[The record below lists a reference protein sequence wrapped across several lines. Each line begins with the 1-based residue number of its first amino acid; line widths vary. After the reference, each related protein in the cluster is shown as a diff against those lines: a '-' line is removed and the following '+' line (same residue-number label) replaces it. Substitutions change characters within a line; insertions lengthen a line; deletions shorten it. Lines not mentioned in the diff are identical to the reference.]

1 MNIVHH
7 EYLEESEEEERLP
20 ILNMESMKVISPLG
34 RGAKGVVFLVKEEP
48 LGEFY
53 ALKVISRDFVKKKKR
68 GSNDKDIEGE
78 EYRRIYFEQQVL
90 SRFNHPLLPKLRGVL
105 ATDKILAYAIDYC
118 PGRDLHFLRKQQSE
132 KMFAIDTI
140 RFYAAE
146 LVLALEYLHRL
157 GIAYRDLKPD
167 NIMVQENGHI
177 MLVDFD
183 LSTKLP
189 PKSASPVSLV
199 ADRRKRRSPLHRFF
213 NRGVSPDDSGE
224 ELGDRLSE
232 PDSTSK
238 SNSFVGTEEYV
249 APEVIQ
255 GDGHDFGVDW
265 WSLGVVLY
273 EMLYGVTPFKGEN
286 RKESFYRIL
295 TKNPD
300 LVGEATPL
308 RDLIGKLLI
317 KDPKERIGVEGIK
330 GHDFFKGIDWDLL
343 LQILRPPY
351 IPLMDN
357 WNEGEGKDGIKE
369 IDVEIFVQEIFG
381 AGDDDKKKNRDD
393 NHHGNENKKVWVNGL
408 NTNHPCE
415 AENFLVF

>member
-1 MNIVHH
+1 MKTVHH
-7 EYLEESEEEERLP
+7 VYPEESDEEERP
-20 ILNMESMKVISPLG
+20 PVLNMESMKVISPLG
-34 RGAKGVVFLVKEEP
+34 RGAKGVVFLVQEEP
-48 LGEFY
+48 LGELS
-53 ALKVISRDFVKKKKR
+53 ALKVVSRDLVKKKKH
-68 GSNDKDIEGE
+68 GNSEEVVEGE
-78 EYRRIYFEQQVL
+78 EYKRIYFEQQVL

-146 LVLALEYLHRL
+146 LVLALEYLHGL
-157 GIAYRDLKPD
+157 GIAYRDLKPE

-189 PKSASPVSLV
+189 PKSASPISVV
-199 ADRRKRRSPLHRFF
+199 ADRRKRRSPLRRFF
-213 NRGVSPDDSGE
+213 NRGVSPDDSGK
-224 ELGDRLSE
+224 ELGHVLSE
-232 PDSTSK
+232 SDSTSK

-249 APEVIQ
+249 APEMIQ

-295 TKNPD
+295 TKKPD

-343 LQILRPPY
+343 LHILRPPY
-351 IPLMDN
+351 IPFMEN
-357 WNEGEGKDGIKE
+357 WSGEEGKNVIKE

-381 AGDDDKKKNRDD
+381 SDDDKKKNLGD
-393 NHHGNENKKVWVNGL
+393 NHHGSENKKVWVNGI
-408 NTNHPCE
+408 TNHPCE